1 MQASIQ
7 QAAQL
12 QATYPRMRPRDRH
25 GVAGTPK
32 MHSVAIAAGGTPLNT
47 ANKLC
52 ACVRECVRV
61 FDHGHTQGMRDHVCG
76 IRERERKANQGE
88 LNTAE

>member
-61 FDHGHTQGMRDHVCG
+61 FRTMAIHRACG
-76 IRERERKANQGE
+76 IMCAGFGKGNGKRIR
-88 LNTAE
+88 TS